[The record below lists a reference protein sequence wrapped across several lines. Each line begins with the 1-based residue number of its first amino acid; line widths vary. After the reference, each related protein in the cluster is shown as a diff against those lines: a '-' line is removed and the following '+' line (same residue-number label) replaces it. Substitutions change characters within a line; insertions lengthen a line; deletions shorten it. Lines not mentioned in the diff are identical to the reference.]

1 MNNSVIPVFYACDD
15 NFVKHTIV
23 SLTSMIENADP
34 NRKYHI
40 HVLHTNISE
49 RMMEKTLR
57 LKNDSFDI
65 SFENVSGYLESIA
78 DKLPLRH
85 YYTKTTYF
93 RLFIA
98 DMFPQ
103 YDKAIYID
111 SDTIV
116 TGDISKLYDTDIS
129 GFYVGACVEQAM
141 AQMDVYGTYAEQVVG
156 IDRRVF
162 FNAGV
167 LLINCET
174 WRRVKLLDQFI
185 KYLGVY
191 NFIVTQDEDYLN
203 VICKWH
209 VKLLDQRW
217 NTELTDGI
225 VYDYDIS
232 EANVLHYIMTNKP
245 WHYRECRG
253 ADIYWSYAKKTEMH
267 DEIKAELDSYT
278 DEQREKDRLSAENLC
293 QMAIDETNR
302 EDNFL
307 AQQMKER
314 ASDRVEILKKI
325 DEYERAG
332 RFDED
337 VEDDPPG
344 RMLMPDEI
352 DYIKRGFF
360 QKIKSRLAFGAARRF
375 VYRLIDEKKLIIKDI
390 RGIENFKNLDTGAV
404 ITCNHF
410 NAFDSF
416 AMQIAYEAAEQESKT
431 LWRVVREGNYTSFPG
446 FYGRLMRNCNTLPLS
461 SNSKTMRKF
470 MDGVNT
476 HLRNGDFVLIYPEQ
490 SMWWNYRKPK
500 PLKEGAYYFA
510 SRNGVPVLPCF
521 ITMQDSDV
529 IGEDGFPVQE
539 YTIHV
544 GEPIYPRDSVSH
556 KENAHAMMEEN
567 SRVWREIYEKEYG
580 IPLIYK

>member
-1 MNNSVIPVFYACDD
+1 MTSKVIPIFYACDD

-34 NRKYHI
+34 TRKYRV

-49 RMMEKTLR
+49 KMMEKTLC
-57 LKNDSFDI
+57 LANENFEI
-65 SFENVSGYLESIA
+65 SFENVTGYLETIA
-78 DKLPLRH
+78 GKLPLRD

-98 DMFPQ
+98 DMFEE
-103 YDKAIYID
+103 YEKAIYID
-111 SDTIV
+111 SDTVV
-116 TGDISKLYDTDIS
+116 TGDISKLFDTDID
-129 GFYVGACVEQAM
+129 GFYIGACVEQAM
-141 AQMDVYGTYAEQVVG
+141 AQMDVYGTYAEKVVG

-162 FNAGV
+162 FNAGMM
-167 LLINCET
+167 LINCAV
-174 WRRVKLLDQFI
+174 WREVRLLDEFI
-185 KYLGVY
+185 KYLGIY
-191 NFIVTQDEDYLN
+191 NFVVTQDEDYLN

-245 WHYRECRG
+245 WRYADCRG
-253 ADIYWSYAKKTEMH
+253 ADVYMSYAKKTEMYA
-267 DEIKAELDSYT
+267 EIKAELDAYT
-278 DEQREKDRLSAENLC
+278 DKDRERDRASSENLAK
-293 QMAIDETNR
+293 MAIDETNR
-302 EDNFL
+302 KDNFL
-307 AQQMKER
+307 NRIMAER
-314 ASDRVEILKKI
+314 AEDRVRIIARI
-325 DEYERAG
+325 DEYERVG

-352 DYIKRGFF
+352 DYVKRGLI
-360 QKIKSRLAFGAARRF
+360 QRIRTGLAYSAARRF
-375 VYRLIDEKKLIIKDI
+375 VYRLIDEKKLIIKEI
-390 RGIENFKNLDTGAV
+390 KGLENLEKLDTGAV

-410 NAFDSF
+410 NAYDSF
-416 AMQIAYEAAEQESKT
+416 AVQIAYEAAKPKGRK
-431 LWRVVREGNYTSFPG
+431 LWRVIREGNYTSFPG

-461 SNSKTMRKF
+461 SNPKTMRKF

-476 HLRNGDFVLIYPEQ
+476 HLCEGDLVLIYPEQ

-510 SRNGVPVLPCF
+510 SKANVPVLPLF
-521 ITMQDSDV
+521 ITMQDSNI

-544 GEPIYPRDSVSH
+544 GEAIYPDKSKPH
-556 KENAHAMMEEN
+556 KENVRVMMEEN
-567 SRVWREIYEKEYG
+567 SRVWREVYEKEYG
-580 IPLIYK
+580 IPLFYK